1 MRNRAESIAK
11 SNSNIKLLYNEVTVE
26 QPISNSAR
34 ANDLWITT
42 KVKATLLTAKDLNSA
57 SLKIITENGVVYL
70 MGLTTRAQAQIA
82 TDKTR
87 TVAGVQKIV
96 KLFEYIN

>member
-1 MRNRAESIAK
+1 MLFRS
-11 SNSNIKLLYNEVTVE
+11 
-26 QPISNSAR
+26 
-34 ANDLWITT
+34 
-42 KVKATLLTAKDLNSA
+42 KDLNSA